1 MNNTNYNHKQNMVLV
16 TKPWLICDLNNYNNH
31 VFFVLFVVKLWL
43 IFVRGF
49 QVFIK
54 VGYIYLLVVS
64 NFAEGIQLEIYQN
77 KSHLLVKH

>member
-1 MNNTNYNHKQNMVLV
+1 MVLV

-31 VFFVLFVVKLWL
+31 VFCFIRSKTML

-64 NFAEGIQLEIYQN
+64 NFAEGILLEIYQN
-77 KSHLLVKH
+77 KSYLLVKH

>member
-1 MNNTNYNHKQNMVLV
+1 MVLV
-16 TKPWLICDLNNYNNH
+16 TKPLLICDLNNYNNH
-31 VFFVLFVVKLWL
+31 VFCFIHSKTML

-54 VGYIYLLVVS
+54 VGKFYLLVVS
-64 NFAEGIQLEIYQN
+64 NFAEGILLEIYQN